1 MPDQMNQSTA
11 RSRDFLDS
19 IQQELDRFERYEK
32 NLLADDRKEREQR
45 LVARFATN
53 GLDLSFK

>member
-19 IQQELDRFERYEK
+19 IQQELDRFEQYEK
-32 NLLADDRKEREQR
+32 KLLADDRKEREQR

-53 GLDLSFK
+53 GLDFSFK

>member
-1 MPDQMNQSTA
+1 MPDQMTQTTA

-19 IQQELDRFERYEK
+19 IQQELDRFERYEQS
-32 NLLADDRKEREQR
+32 LLADDRKEREQR
-45 LVARFATN
+45 LAARFATS

>member
-19 IQQELDRFERYEK
+19 IQHELDRFEQYEK
-32 NLLADDRKEREQR
+32 SLLADDRKEREQR
-45 LVARFATN
+45 LVARFAN
-53 GLDLSFK
+53 SELDLSFK

>member
-19 IQQELDRFERYEK
+19 IQQELDRFEQYEK